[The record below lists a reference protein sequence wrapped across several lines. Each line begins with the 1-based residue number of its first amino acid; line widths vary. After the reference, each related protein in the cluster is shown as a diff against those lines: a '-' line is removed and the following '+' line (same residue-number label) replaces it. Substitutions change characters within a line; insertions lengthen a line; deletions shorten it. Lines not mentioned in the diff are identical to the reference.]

1 MYAMKRLPQSGGV
14 FGMVCLALGL
24 SLGQSCAR
32 SEPVHPSAA
41 GSPASEQNLPFHP
54 ETDQASASEGAH
66 PAVSPDPKLTSTL
79 PFGPHAR
86 ILPSGTLVTVQLE
99 NTLSTNK
106 VRAGDAF
113 AASVAAPL
121 AIDGDRLIEPGT
133 AAAGH
138 IESVRSQ
145 AGSGYFQLTL
155 NAITVEGR
163 PVSLQTSSLFA
174 RGTVQQPDGLR
185 VQKGHRLT
193 FRLTSP
199 VTLNEPKSVANRQ
212 SSGPTSE

>member
-1 MYAMKRLPQSGGV
+1 MKRLLQSGGV

-24 SLGQSCAR
+24 SLSQSCVR
-32 SEPVHPSAA
+32 SEPRSAT

-66 PAVSPDPKLTSTL
+66 PAVSPDPKVTSAL